1 MGIELT
7 PEQKEIMDRV
17 NPNTGAAGEHLV
29 LGELLRRG
37 QEAYLAQGAKQ
48 KHWDIVVI
56 RTDKSI
62 LRISVKSCAW
72 PLRTA
77 IQIYSEDSKDSEKHF
92 DVLVIVL
99 LNVEDPQSNP
109 ARYLIIPH
117 ANVGSLLCERDPK
130 RKDSDTT
137 IPIGKNFAE
146 KRPALLACESKW
158 EHITDQREPSK
169 P

>member
-1 MGIELT
+1 MGSELT
-7 PEQKEIMDRV
+7 PEQRKIMDLV
-17 NPNTGAAGEHLV
+17 DPNTGAAGEHLV

-56 RTDKSI
+56 QTDKSI

-77 IQIYSEDSKDSEKHF
+77 IQIYFEDSKDSEKHF

-99 LNVEDPQSNP
+99 LNVENPQSNP
-109 ARYLIIPH
+109 ARHLIIPH
-117 ANVGSLLCERDPK
+117 ATVGSLLCNRSEK
-130 RKDSDTT
+130 REDNKTT
-137 IPIGKNFAE
+137 ISIGKNFAE
-146 KRPALLACESKW
+146 KRPELLACESKW